1 MSISGA
7 NKLELLQ
14 IAESVAQEKMID
26 RGLVIAAIEE
36 SLGKAASMKYGI
48 DRDIRVSVDATTG
61 QQTVT
66 RVYSV
71 VETVQDSNKEIA
83 LDEAR
88 KQDPNVQV
96 NDAIVEELEPFDMG
110 RIMAQISKQVLIQK
124 VREAER
130 ERQYEEFK
138 DRIGHLIVG
147 IVKREEYGHIIVDLT
162 RGEAILRRDQKI
174 GRENYNNG
182 DRLRAYITDV
192 RKDTKG
198 PQIFLSR
205 TANEF
210 MVELFRNEV
219 PEVGEGTIEIRSVAR
234 DPGSRAKIAVAS
246 YDSSIDPVGSCV
258 GMRGVRVQ
266 SVVNELGGERID
278 VIEWN
283 DDPVEFIVR
292 SLQPAA
298 VSKVLLDE
306 DGVPQQVVVP
316 DGQLSLAIGR
326 GGQNVRLA
334 RELTGFRDISI
345 ITESK
350 EIEDRQA
357 EVNRLSKELMT
368 DLGIDEVRALLLVTE
383 GFESAEIIAD
393 CNVMELYSTDGID
406 EDQAIEIYSKAQ
418 AAVAAKDQ
426 EYLETVRSMGVSEDL
441 IEFDYLS
448 PRMLLTLASAREGER
463 VMSLAEFAACDMFEL
478 AGEFVERK
486 GRKIRR
492 KGLLEDCDVSLEEAR
507 QLVIRAR
514 FAAGILTSEEA
525 ESQLNEVEEPDGVN
539 EMGLEEG

>member
-71 VETVQDSNKEIA
+71 VETVLDSNKEIA